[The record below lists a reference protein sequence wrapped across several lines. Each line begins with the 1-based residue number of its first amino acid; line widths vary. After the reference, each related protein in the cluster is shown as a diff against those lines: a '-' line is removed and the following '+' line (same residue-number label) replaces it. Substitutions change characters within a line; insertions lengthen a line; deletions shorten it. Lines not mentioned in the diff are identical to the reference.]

1 MNKPGRILRILFG
14 ILMVSLAYRRDSWG
28 KTVFLTPKA
37 GFTVYSSKVH
47 VVVVS
52 TNTIKAVK
60 LENFR
65 EGELESYQEIKPIKV
80 ARNGKFS
87 VYHFEVTLLPGK
99 NTIRAIPTKINIA
112 ISYHPSTPGA
122 EPITSHQVR
131 YLFHTKA
138 RETPCTRCHKNESEK
153 QRERSCKTCHS
164 DTTGSPGMWIH
175 GPAANWEC
183 ISCHNP
189 AYDKNGVR
197 YQPFFGGDYR
207 LCISC
212 HISKRVWLDMH
223 HIHGPVGT
231 GRCTVCHN
239 PHAGRFKFQ
248 LRAEGKE
255 GICLICHTVKKK
267 ELSEKGMRVHAI
279 LEAEGCVICHSP
291 HASNHRYQLYKGVV
305 NLCTSCHPKYKDM
318 KRGHPVEGHPLHG
331 GKDPIHPQRSFTC
344 ASCHDPHGS
353 FYDCLLIGA
362 PGSSLCF
369 KCHKLK

>member
-1 MNKPGRILRILFG
+1 MNKPKKILKVLFG
-14 ILMVSLAYRRDSWG
+14 ILIVALARKNSWS

-37 GFTVYSSKVH
+37 GFVVCSSRIH
-47 VVVVS
+47 VIVAS
-52 TNTIKAVK
+52 TEVIKTIK
-60 LENFR
+60 LEHFQ
-65 EGELESYQEIKPIKV
+65 EGELESYRKIKPIKV
-80 ARNGKFS
+80 ARKGKFL
-87 VYHFEVTLLPGK
+87 VYHFRVVLLPGK
-99 NTIRAIPTKINIA
+99 NAIQAIPAKASIVIL
-112 ISYHPSTPGA
+112 YHPSTPGV
-122 EPITSHQVR
+122 EPMTSHQVL
-131 YLFHTKA
+131 YFFHTKN
-138 RETPCTRCHKNESEK
+138 RETPCIQCHDKSKRAEK
-153 QRERSCKTCHS
+153 KSCKTCHS
-164 DTTGSPGMWIH
+164 DIIGNSAGWAH

-183 ISCHNP
+183 TSCHNP
-189 AYDKNGVR
+189 AYDKNGVH
-197 YQPFFGGDYR
+197 YQPFFLGGYR

-231 GRCTVCHN
+231 GKCTVCHN

-291 HASNHRYQLYKGVV
+291 HASNHRYQLYKKIVD
-305 NLCTSCHPKYKDM
+305 LCTSCHPKYKGM
-318 KRGHPVEGHPLHG
+318 KRGHPVEGHPLYG
-331 GKDPIHPQRSFTC
+331 GKDPIHPQRPFTC